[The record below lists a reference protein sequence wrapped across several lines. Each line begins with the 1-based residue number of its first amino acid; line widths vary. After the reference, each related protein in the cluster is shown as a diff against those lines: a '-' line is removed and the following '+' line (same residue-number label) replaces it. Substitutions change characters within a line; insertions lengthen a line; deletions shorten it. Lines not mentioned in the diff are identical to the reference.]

1 MFNLLII
8 VKIKHYLSVME
19 FQQQNHQQLIMD
31 ADHHQKFQH
40 DHLSPDSNDHANL
53 FDLSK
58 NLEIQKSKNR
68 LQQNRTQSNFMP
80 SPKN

>member
-19 FQQQNHQQLIMD
+19 FQQQNNRQPIMD
-31 ADHHQKFQH
+31 ADHHQRFQH
-40 DHLSPDSNDHANL
+40 DHLLPDSTDHANL

-68 LQQNRTQSNFMP
+68 L
-80 SPKN
+80 

>member
-19 FQQQNHQQLIMD
+19 FQQQNNRQPIMD
-31 ADHHQKFQH
+31 AGHHQRFQH
-40 DHLSPDSNDHANL
+40 DHLSPDSSDHANL

-68 LQQNRTQSNFMP
+68 L
-80 SPKN
+80 

>member
-1 MFNLLII
+1 
-8 VKIKHYLSVME
+8 ME
-19 FQQQNHQQLIMD
+19 FQQQQQHLIMD
-31 ADHHQKFQH
+31 SDHHQRFQH
-40 DHLSPDSNDHANL
+40 DHLSPDYKDDHANL

>member
-1 MFNLLII
+1 
-8 VKIKHYLSVME
+8 ME

-31 ADHHQKFQH
+31 ADHHQRFQH
-40 DHLSPDSNDHANL
+40 DHLSPDSTDHANL

-68 LQQNRTQSNFMP
+68 L
-80 SPKN
+80 

>member
-1 MFNLLII
+1 
-8 VKIKHYLSVME
+8 
-19 FQQQNHQQLIMD
+19 MD
-31 ADHHQKFQH
+31 SDHHLRFQH
-40 DHLSPDSNDHANL
+40 DHLSPDSNAADHANL

-68 LQQNRTQSNFMP
+68 LLQNRTQSNFMP